1 MADKDNIEKK
11 KGSKSEPSAVSSHV
25 STSRKKKNYNKNI
38 AISVII
44 VVIALIVVLDFNG
57 TISLFNLQPTA
68 VVVNGEKI
76 KQSEIDKRIKQILS
90 SPQAQGIDTTDPTLL
105 TQVRQ
110 QVLNELI
117 NTAILLQA
125 AEEAGIVSDPEAV
138 EEEYQLAVTQNG
150 GEEALTEQL
159 SIGGISIAEFREN
172 LRDQLIIREFITVN
186 TTIFSQSVTEEEV
199 AEFYEQITA
208 SQEGVPPL
216 SEIRLQVETQL
227 IGNKQQVELDTFI
240 ATLREAALIDITE

>member
-11 KGSKSEPSAVSSHV
+11 DSSKNEPSTVSPHG
-25 STSRKKKNYNKNI
+25 STSRKNYNRNI
-38 AISVII
+38 AISVVI
-44 VVIALIVVLDFNG
+44 VVIALIIVLDFNG
-57 TISLFNLQPTA
+57 TISLFNLQPAA

-76 KQSEIDKRIKQILS
+76 KQSEVDKRIKQVLS
-90 SPQAQGIDTTDPTLL
+90 SPQAQTVDTTDPTLL
-105 TQVRQ
+105 AQVRQ

-138 EEEYQLAVTQNG
+138 EAEYQLAVTQNG
-150 GEEALTEQL
+150 GEEALKEQL
-159 SIGGISIAEFREN
+159 IASGISIAEFREN

-199 AEFYEQITA
+199 AEFYEQISA
-208 SQEGVPPL
+208 GQEGIPPL
-216 SEIRLQVETQL
+216 SEIRSQIETQL
-227 IGNKQQVELDTFI
+227 IGDKQQVELDAFI
-240 ATLREAALIDITE
+240 TTLREAALIEIAE